1 MDSVRTK
8 LGGIELKPRYSCA
21 DNEKILVSLI
31 LPAYNEEAIIQKN
44 MDTLYAY
51 LATLEDQYRWEIIL
65 VNDGSGDK
73 TGELADSIAAEHS
86 NTRVYHHL
94 VNRNLGYALRTGFSH
109 ANGTYIIV
117 FDMDLSYSAEHIE
130 RLLTTIRK
138 TEAEIVVASPYMEGG
153 SNINVPFVRLL
164 LSKAANRLMRIIS
177 GINIYT
183 FTGMVRAYNG
193 NFLKQLNLKARSYDI
208 NPEVLQ
214 KANLLR
220 AHVVEI
226 PACLDWT
233 DQQAVGRT
241 SSLKVLGTIL
251 IGLMSAFMMRPYAVF
266 LFFGFVLFMISL
278 YVIGWIFMN
287 TYQAFPDVVVMTDGY
302 RAGFTK
308 AVAKVFDER
317 PYSFF
322 VGGTTL
328 IMALQFFG
336 IGFLSLQNKRY
347 FDELFHINTRILK
360 NSTIE
365 QK

>member
-1 MDSVRTK
+1 MKS
-8 LGGIELKPRYSCA
+8 RYSHT

-51 LATLEDQYRWEIIL
+51 IATLEDQYEWEIIL
-65 VNDGSGDK
+65 VNDGSRDR
-73 TGELADSIAAEHS
+73 TGELADSIAAEHP
-86 NTRVYHHL
+86 NTRVCHHR
-94 VNRNLGYALRTGFSH
+94 VNRNLGYALRTGFSC
-109 ANGTYIIV
+109 AKGTYVIV
-117 FDMDLSYSAEHIE
+117 FDMDLSYSVEHIE
-130 RLLTTIRK
+130 RLLTAIRD
-138 TEAEIVVASPYMEGG
+138 TEAEVVVASPYMEGG
-153 SNINVPFVRLL
+153 NNINVPFVRLL
-164 LSKAANRLMRIIS
+164 LSKGANRLMRIIS

-193 NFLKQLNLKARSYDI
+193 DFLKQLNLKARSYDI
-208 NPEVLQ
+208 NPEILQ

-220 AHVVEI
+220 ARVIEI

-251 IGLMSAFMMRPYAVF
+251 VGLMSAFMMRPYAVF
-266 LFFGFVLFMISL
+266 LFFGFLLFLISV
-278 YVIGWIFMN
+278 YVIGWIFIN
-287 TYQAFPDVVVMTDGY
+287 TYQAFPDVAVMTDGY
-302 RAGFTK
+302 IFGFTH

-317 PYSFF
+317 PYAFF

-328 IMALQFFG
+328 IMALQFIG

-347 FDELFHINTRILK
+347 FDELFHINTRILR
-360 NSTIE
+360 NSDCSR
-365 QK
+365 QSD